1 MAEAFLYG
9 SGGTPGTPDF
19 KVTTA
24 LSLPDSGKEK
34 EIVLITSIP
43 IANWEIFSV
52 PPTWASAQGYV
63 YLQSLPTD
71 SGEWPNFNVIRNKR
85 SAADPAIWAKLGQC
99 WQYQSGVWKPVEAYQ
114 RRNGQWVQFSF
125 LSSIP
130 AFTYTGSYAL
140 VQDDDTPIA
149 DPASYQGN
157 WKLRL
162 LTSGTFTIT
171 GMNTFSGAADLFL
184 VGGGGAG
191 GRYARGDSAGGGGGY
206 TKTISAAALSVNT
219 PMNVHIGAGG
229 TSPGGD
235 GGTTSFGS
243 YTVSGGGGGSTTNHQ
258 GGSGG
263 SGGSSPTYSS
273 GGTDGSKGY
282 GEMPGTGQG
291 STTRE
296 FGQSGGKLYST
307 GGGGGQDPA
316 IAGGENTGDGG
327 DGTMHGQSGA
337 AGGSGIVILRNAR

>member
-1 MAEAFLYG
+1 MAQGFLYG
-9 SGGTPGTPDF
+9 TGGTPGTPDF

-171 GMNTFSGAADLFL
+171 GMNAFAGYVDVFL
-184 VGGGGAG
+184 VGGGGG
-191 GRYARGDSAGGGGGY
+191 GGGDNGGGGGGGY
-206 TKTISAAALSVNT
+206 TNTVFSALLQANT
-219 PMNVHIGAGG
+219 PYAVSVGAGG
-229 TSPGGD
+229 AAGWSGSEGD
-235 GGTTSFGS
+235 AGTGGT
-243 YTVSGGGGGSTTNHQ
+243 GGSSAFGGLGPVEGGTGGKPYPDST

-263 SGGSSPTYSS
+263 NAGAGGIGGSA
-273 GGTDGSKGY
+273 
-282 GEMPGTGQG
+282 GTGQG
-291 STTRE
+291 TTTGE
-296 FGQSGGKLYST
+296 FGNSSAAVYASGGAT
-307 GGGGGQDPA
+307 GVTPVPGGA
-316 IAGGENTGDGG
+316 NTGDGG
-327 DGTMHGQSGA
+327 DGGMVNGAGA